1 MREGF
6 AGRLAASFID
16 SKLTPLL
23 IISALL
29 VGIFAAYLT
38 PREEEPQIILPVVDI
53 YVGFPGGSPDEIAE
67 RVTRPLEQA
76 ISTIPG
82 VEFVYSASRQD
93 MSLITVRF
101 YVGDDTE
108 ESLVKLWSTLLKNAD
123 KMPPGVQFPPLMR
136 SKSIDDVPV
145 LTLTLWS
152 DQYDGYQLR
161 RVGQELA
168 TELKKVENV
177 ADLTVTGGQKRQIK
191 ITLDPARMQAFRVD
205 PLRIAGQIQAANS
218 SLSVGEFPRLNQQF
232 QVETGD
238 FLQNIDDVRSLV
250 VGVFDQRPVYLHM
263 VADVEDGP
271 EEVKDYVFMG
281 FGPAGVDQDPAAA
294 QNPDV
299 NAASYA
305 ARRDSKKPESPGPYQ
320 RAKAAL
326 IKAKVLSSVPA
337 CAAERDA
344 AVTAFLLEWEKSTF
358 ATAIFYLNDLLQ
370 VKLGGASPDM
380 PAAMHAY
387 GEIIGFV
394 AGWKTL
400 PADKRKVTDAQVDA
414 LLTKLLSPPDLPS
427 TGYKLVTDTAG
438 QLAALQGAI
447 TDIAGIY
454 GFSAAEVESFKKN
467 N

>member
-1 MREGF
+1 MKS
-6 AGRLAASFID
+6 AVNLPARLLVAVGCVASLGVGAIACGDDDNAPIRPGADASFD
-16 SKLTPLL
+16 APPPGTSDASVDAGPCGVPPTATYDGSAFATNAAVELGLRAQMD
-23 IISALL
+23 ALL
-29 VGIFAAYLT
+29 KPMKDVETALSTPDAGAPVAVTAQQLKDLYAAGT
-38 PREEEPQIILPVVDI
+38 PSLKSVTTPFYQAKVDAWADEYGTAFGNVWAPAEP
-53 YVGFPGGSPDEIAE
+53 
-67 RVTRPLEQA
+67 
-76 ISTIPG
+76 
-82 VEFVYSASRQD
+82 
-93 MSLITVRF
+93 
-101 YVGDDTE
+101 
-108 ESLVKLWSTLLKNAD
+108 
-123 KMPPGVQFPPLMR
+123 PP
-136 SKSIDDVPV
+136 
-145 LTLTLWS
+145 
-152 DQYDGYQLR
+152 
-161 RVGQELA
+161 A
-168 TELKKVENV
+168 
-177 ADLTVTGGQKRQIK
+177 TGGQYGKWIVNARGIDLRQAMEK
-191 ITLDPARMQAFRVD
+191 GSYSAAFYNHAVNVIAQGVTPVAVD
-205 PLRIAGQIQAANS
+205 RLVAAFGAHPS
-218 SLSVGEFPRLNQQF
+218 FPN
-232 QVETGD
+232 
-238 FLQNIDDVRSLV
+238 
-250 VGVFDQRPVYLHM
+250 
-263 VADVEDGP
+263 
-271 EEVKDYVFMG
+271 
-281 FGPAGVDQDPAAA
+281 DPAAA

>member
-263 VADVEDGP
+263 VADV
-271 EEVKDYVFMG
+271 
-281 FGPAGVDQDPAAA
+281 
-294 QNPDV
+294 
-299 NAASYA
+299 
-305 ARRDSKKPESPGPYQ
+305 
-320 RAKAAL
+320 
-326 IKAKVLSSVPA
+326 
-337 CAAERDA
+337 
-344 AVTAFLLEWEKSTF
+344 
-358 ATAIFYLNDLLQ
+358 
-370 VKLGGASPDM
+370 
-380 PAAMHAY
+380 
-387 GEIIGFV
+387 
-394 AGWKTL
+394 
-400 PADKRKVTDAQVDA
+400 
-414 LLTKLLSPPDLPS
+414 
-427 TGYKLVTDTAG
+427 
-438 QLAALQGAI
+438 
-447 TDIAGIY
+447 
-454 GFSAAEVESFKKN
+454 
-467 N
+467 